1 MPSMNV
7 LRKPALN
14 GLIVL
19 FLSLTLILTPEA
31 NRTRAAGATPQSLIQ
46 VTTSADELNN
56 DGDCSLR
63 EAIRAANLDVAVD
76 ACPAGS
82 GADRINLPAGMYLL
96 SIPGQDE
103 NAALTGDLDITADL
117 TIVGEGKERTFVDA
131 NQIDRVFHVTGPYA
145 VQFSSLTIQNG
156 VTTTA
161 LYGGGGVLNESGGIL
176 TIANVDLLNN
186 TSSETGGALDN
197 AGIATLFN
205 VTIQDNSAKFG
216 GGIFNGGTLN
226 MTGATLTGNSAVNQ
240 GGGLDNNSI
249 SRLTNVTFSEN
260 TAPEGGGIFSDFS
273 VYLYSCTFNGNSM
286 AIFLGGGEGRFK
298 NTIVAGSSGG
308 DNCSGTGAIITLG
321 YNLDSGTS
329 CAFNDLKDLT
339 GTSPLLAPLQ
349 DNGGLTFTHALL
361 SGSPA
366 IDAGENLD
374 CPPTDQRGAPRPT
387 NGDEDPAVI
396 CDIGAYESNSE
407 VPVYR
412 IFLPAASR

>member
-31 NRTRAAGATPQSLIQ
+31 SQTRAAGATPQSLIQ

-197 AGIATLFN
+197 AGIAE
-205 VTIQDNSAKFG
+205 FG
-216 GGIFNGGTLN
+216 YGVQLTAGEHLMAELHVAEFVRPLVPSGK
-226 MTGATLTGNSAVNQ
+226 TGAHEQFPVEAVRDMLVQ
-240 GGGLDNNSI
+240 L
-249 SRLTNVTFSEN
+249 
-260 TAPEGGGIFSDFS
+260 
-273 VYLYSCTFNGNSM
+273 
-286 AIFLGGGEGRFK
+286 FLSYRRVGGEIDHR
-298 NTIVAGSSGG
+298 
-308 DNCSGTGAIITLG
+308 
-321 YNLDSGTS
+321 
-329 CAFNDLKDLT
+329 
-339 GTSPLLAPLQ
+339 LLAALGNAECLVGVHHQ
-349 DNGGLTFTHALL
+349 QLGHQEAYGGFPGNDFPHPVLWR
-361 SGSPA
+361 
-366 IDAGENLD
+366 
-374 CPPTDQRGAPRPT
+374 QR
-387 NGDEDPAVI
+387 D
-396 CDIGAYESNSE
+396 DIE
-407 VPVYR
+407 
-412 IFLPAASR
+412 